1 MLLTKDLKHVTDD
14 NDLYY
19 KVFQLYHWP
28 TKITGIH
35 VCDGTCNKD
44 LLYLKKI
51 FLNINVPVP
60 FTNCISVLFNHTMK
74 SICVQTLTSLQENF
88 VISSAY
94 IFYLQASLHIFT
106 LTVLTI

>member
-1 MLLTKDLKHVTDD
+1 MY
-14 NDLYY
+14 LYRIQI
-19 KVFQLYHWP
+19 VFQSYH
-28 TKITGIH
+28 T
-35 VCDGTCNKD
+35 
-44 LLYLKKI
+44 L
-51 FLNINVPVP
+51 
-60 FTNCISVLFNHTMK
+60 NHTMK